1 MSRIVQVPRRFSVY
15 DTADFTGNFD
25 CSESGRLWQ
34 TYSGSTGVTAAV
46 VGDPV
51 GMFYDLALP
60 STRQQYY
67 ASSLDTR
74 PILSAAYFGGRSSLV
89 FDGTDDY
96 LNGTPRIATFLDN
109 DGWSLYVVLTAIS
122 ITGGSPDTSP
132 YGSPGIVTDGASNWG
147 VHVTAKGGSAI
158 QVYEW
163 DGSPKCNRHAI
174 TSGTPYVL
182 AVRSGSGFLR
192 SRLNGGTEIS
202 KAIGA
207 SAPNPMTGALRWG
220 RNHLSAYA
228 NVAIAHVLVSDRE
241 HTDAESKHL
250 SAALGSKWG
259 VYLGQDHARRKNT
272 SREDDS
278 RRAAGLHACYDCRAR
293 RSGR

>member
-1 MSRIVQVPRRFSVY
+1 MSRIVQIPRRFSVY
-15 DTADFTGNFD
+15 DTADFTGNWD
-25 CSESGRLWQ
+25 CTESGVLFQ
-34 TYSGSTGVTAAV
+34 TFSGATGVTAAS

-67 ASSLDTR
+67 SLLLDTR
-74 PILSAAYFGGRSSLV
+74 PTLSASYFGGRKALL
-89 FDGTDDY
+89 FDGTNDF
-96 LNGTPRIATFLDN
+96 LNGTPGIATFLDN
-109 DGWSLYVVLTAIS
+109 DGWSLYVVLTLVA

-132 YGSPGIVTDGASNWG
+132 YGSPGIVTDGSSNWG
-147 VHVTAKGGSAI
+147 IHVTASSGNAI

-163 DGSPKCNRHAI
+163 DGSAKCNRHSV
-174 TSGTPYVL
+174 TVGTPYVL

-192 SRLNGGTEIS
+192 SRLNGGTETS
-202 KAIGA
+202 RAIGA
-207 SAPNPMTGALRWG
+207 AAPNPLTGGLRWG
-220 RNHLSAYA
+220 RNYLSAYA
-228 NVAIAHVLVSDRE
+228 NVAIAQVLVSDRE

-272 SREDDS
+272 DRKDDS
-278 RRAAGLHACYDCRAR
+278 RGAPVLRTCSHI
-293 RSGR
+293 